1 MSSNQVESGTV
12 TFLLLRA
19 APAPV
24 FYTRINP
31 ATVNTIHTNRN
42 PNIAT
47 SAPKKQINEVSM
59 NSMSLFSFVIGR
71 HPPAS
76 HLQARSRAKM
86 RG

>member
-1 MSSNQVESGTV
+1 MTND
-12 TFLLLRA
+12 R

-24 FYTRINP
+24 CYTRINP

-71 HPPAS
+71 HPPVS
-76 HLQARSRAKM
+76 HLHPFLAEDAGMTENQ
-86 RG
+86 